1 LAGLSVAGQI
11 EESVAALVFELVEVV
26 LELILGIAG
35 QVAEPDL
42 IDPRRELE
50 KGNDAEAALDV
61 AVPERFQAGDVL
73 LVALR
78 PTHLLT
84 IVGPHPRF
92 HQAWPMARSCPPA
105 RCPEVLD
112 ISASAS
118 GLARCCRELG
128 RAAT

>member
-1 LAGLSVAGQI
+1 MGRTKSHKKNIACLESLWDGNIESRLSV
-11 EESVAALVFELVEVV
+11 VPLL
-26 LELILGIAG
+26 
-35 QVAEPDL
+35 
-42 IDPRRELE
+42 ELE

-128 RAAT
+128 RAATVRNRE